1 MVSVPATLRS
11 LVPGSNIGPGSSH
24 RVVCEAADL
33 TVNTVPG
40 TVCTNK
46 KIKKNWALYIYRL
59 KVKKDAIVRYDITFI
74 L

>member
-40 TVCTNK
+40 TVQIK
-46 KIKKNWALYIYRL
+46 KKQKNWALFIYRL

>member
-11 LVPGSNIGPGSSH
+11 LVPGSNIGPGPSH

-40 TVCTNK
+40 TVQ
-46 KIKKNWALYIYRL
+46 IKKNKKNWTLYIYRL